1 MSKKD
6 AFGDDIVEQ
15 KPATDFA
22 SMFERSL
29 SQGTKKL
36 KVGDAFQGEILSI
49 SKDQAFVATGT
60 PQDGILLSK
69 DLRNE
74 KGEALFKVGDK
85 IDVFVT
91 RLYKDEIFLTRKG
104 ATASAEFENL
114 EDAFDMELPIEG
126 RVLEVVKGG
135 FRVEIMKS
143 RAFCPIS
150 QMDRKVIGDGSEYVG
165 KKFEF
170 LITQFE
176 NNGRNIVV
184 SRKKILDLN
193 RATQE
198 GDWLNNTE
206 VGDILTGKVTRLEA
220 FGAFVELESGVEGL
234 VHLSELSWS
243 RVKHP
248 SEILKVGDSVQVKL
262 LKIDEED
269 TRLKISLSIKHAG
282 GLGDPWTQVLTQF
295 PVGTRAPGVIEK
307 KESFGLFVNIAPG
320 ITGLLPKSAW
330 RDSPD
335 AQAIE
340 NKKKGDSI
348 PVEVATI
355 QFEEKRLSFRLQ
367 GEGIDDSWREHQTKK
382 QEGFGSLGSLFQNLK
397 KN

>member
-6 AFGDDIVEQ
+6 IFGDDVVE
-15 KPATDFA
+15 KPTTDFA
-22 SMFERSL
+22 SLFERSL
-29 SQGTKKL
+29 AQGTKKL
-36 KVGDAFQGEILSI
+36 KVGDSFTGEILSI
-49 SKDQAFVATGT
+49 SKEQAFVATGT

-69 DLRNE
+69 DFRDAEGKDLY
-74 KGEALFKVGDK
+74 KVGDRV
-85 IDVFVT
+85 DVYVT
-91 RLYKDEIFLTRKG
+91 RLFKDEIFLTRKG

-135 FRVEIMKS
+135 FRIEIMKS

-150 QMDRKVIGDGSEYVG
+150 QMDRKVVGDGSDYVG

-184 SRKKILDLN
+184 SRKKVLELS
-193 RATQE
+193 RASQE
-198 GDWLNNTE
+198 GDWLNSNQ
-206 VGDILTGKVTRLEA
+206 VGDILPGKVTRLET
-220 FGAFVELESGVEGL
+220 FGAFVELDSGVEGL
-234 VHLSELSWS
+234 VHLSELGWS

-248 SEILKVGDSVQVKL
+248 SEVLKIGDQVQVKI
-262 LKIDEED
+262 LKIDEEE
-269 TRLKISLSIKHAG
+269 TRLKVSMSIKQAG
-282 GLGDPWTQVLTQF
+282 GLGDPWLQILTQF
-295 PVGTRAPGVIEK
+295 PVGTRAPGTIEK

-330 RDSPD
+330 RDSAD

-340 NKKKGDSI
+340 NKKKGDTI

-367 GEGIDDSWREHQTKK
+367 GEGIDDSWREHQQK
-382 QEGFGSLGSLFQNLK
+382 QQSGFGSMGALFQNLK